1 MMDNIDGGT
10 EVERIK
16 SMSRFEQGSSATE
29 RLRAMLGERGVR
41 WEDISGFG
49 VAATKWRSGDG
60 SPCTALESDKRP
72 LLGVPDG
79 KLSVEANLTPE
90 QAVEATL
97 GRGTCEILGYDDGYD
112 EGVDGEMYQYA
123 DARHFLSCGHEV
135 YGSITPKYCPEC
147 GRKVVDEWASTSL

>member
-1 MMDNIDGGT
+1 M
-10 EVERIK
+10 
-16 SMSRFEQGSSATE
+16 SATDE
-29 RLRAMLGERGVR
+29 LRRLLDERGVDVHDGGHDYTVVR
-41 WEDISGFG
+41 LSDGREFSYYEYEDAEYDERIRICSN
-49 VAATKWRSGDG
+49 
-60 SPCTALESDKRP
+60 
-72 LLGVPDG
+72 LLTV
-79 KLSVEANLTPE
+79 E

-147 GRKVVDEWASTSL
+147 GRKVVDEWARRDCTR